1 MPVHHVPARRQQDHV
16 RVPNIGSVPG
26 MGSSYL
32 QPPQRRSSLDDLVA
46 GLPDI
51 SPRMILFPLV
61 GLLAIL
67 AGADHGRAVRMR
79 RLERQRAAAEP
90 YPHGQQT
97 QAQRTPSPAYQIPWS
112 SRVGIRLHQAG
123 ERLGAYPAMKEG
135 RQSGVAADGFPIQ

>member
-1 MPVHHVPARRQQDHV
+1 MPMNYARRTPQDRV
-16 RVPNIGSVPG
+16 RVPGIGAVPG
-26 MGSSYL
+26 MGNSYL
-32 QPPQRRSSLDDLVA
+32 QPPQQRTSLDDLVA

-79 RLERQRAAAEP
+79 RLERMRAASEP
-90 YPHGQQT
+90 YPHGQQS
-97 QAQRTPSPAYQIPWS
+97 QEQRTPPPVYQVPWA

-123 ERLGAYPAMKEG
+123 ERLGAYPVTKEG
-135 RQSGVAADGFPIQ
+135 RQSGVAADGFPLQ